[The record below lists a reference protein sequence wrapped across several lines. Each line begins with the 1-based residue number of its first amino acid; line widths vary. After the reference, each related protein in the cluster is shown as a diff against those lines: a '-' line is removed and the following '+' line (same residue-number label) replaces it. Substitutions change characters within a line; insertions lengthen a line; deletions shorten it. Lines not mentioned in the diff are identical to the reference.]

1 MSRTPVIGISS
12 NCCLDLPLA
21 DALERLSQHTAFVEI
36 LASGN
41 HSLFDFGEIAASY
54 PLRYSVHCPVSDG
67 NIAEPN
73 EKIRRASV
81 EVLAETA
88 ETADKIN
95 AEVLVIHP
103 GWCMEQHLF
112 AASEQALLRSVE
124 ELGNLQEEYTVR
136 FAVENM
142 GSLPCL
148 HFRTPEFLQVVREA
162 GLGFCLDTGHASL
175 NGVLEQFCKEHPCHL
190 HLHDNDG
197 VQDLHG
203 ACGCG
208 RIDFE
213 KVLGCGAES
222 AVIECM
228 TWENTERSLQ
238 YFGME

>member
-1 MSRTPVIGISS
+1 MARSPVIGISS
-12 NCCLDLPLA
+12 NCCLDLSLA
-21 DALERLSQHTAFVEI
+21 DALEKLSQHTAFVEI
-36 LASGN
+36 LSSGN
-41 HSLFDFGEIAASY
+41 HSLFDYGEAAASY

-81 EVLAETA
+81 GVLAETA

-103 GWCMEQHLF
+103 GYCLKPALF
-112 AASEQALLRSVE
+112 SASEQALLRSIE
-124 ELGNLQEEYTVR
+124 KLGKLQEEYTVR

-142 GSLPCL
+142 GGLPCL
-148 HFRTPEFLQVVREA
+148 HFRTPEFLPVVREA
-162 GLGFCLDTGHASL
+162 GLGFCLDIGHALL
-175 NGVLEQFCKEHPCHL
+175 NGVLDQFCKEHPCHL
-190 HLHDNDG
+190 HLHDNSG

-228 TWENTERSLQ
+228 TWENTERSLR
-238 YFGME
+238 YFGMK

>member
-1 MSRTPVIGISS
+1 MLEIGISS

-36 LASGN
+36 LSSGN
-41 HSLFDFGEIAASY
+41 HSLFDYGEAAASY

-73 EKIRRASV
+73 EKIRCSSV

-88 ETADKIN
+88 EAADKIN
-95 AEVLVIHP
+95 AEVLIIHP
-103 GWCMEQHLF
+103 GYCLEPALF
-112 AASEQALLRSVE
+112 AASKQALLRSVE
-124 ELGNLQEEYTVR
+124 EIGKLQEEYTVH

-148 HFRTPEFLQVVREA
+148 HFRTPEFLRVVREA

-175 NGVLEQFCKEHPCHL
+175 NGVLDAFCRGRPDHL

-197 VQDLHG
+197 IQDLHG
-203 ACGCG
+203 ACGSG
-208 RIDFE
+208 TIDFDA
-213 KVLGCGAES
+213 VRNCGAKS

-228 TWENTERSLQ
+228 TWGDTIRSLQ
-238 YFGME
+238 YFGMK